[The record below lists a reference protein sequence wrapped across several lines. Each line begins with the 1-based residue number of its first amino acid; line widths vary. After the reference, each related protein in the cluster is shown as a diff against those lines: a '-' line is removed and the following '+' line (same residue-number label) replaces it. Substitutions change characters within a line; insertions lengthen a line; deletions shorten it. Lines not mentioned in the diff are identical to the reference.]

1 MAILVHIVIGQLDFM
16 EGDIVF
22 HPVTSC
28 SRTVGVEVESEIT
41 K

>member
-1 MAILVHIVIGQLDFM
+1 MTILIHVVVGELYFM